1 MLPLVESNDERA
13 KLWEQKCLN
22 LIKIGGQF
30 PAIVRALGRL
40 DSFLRKE
47 SRSAVGDLEETEFP
61 NLSVIEDYLA
71 LSQLWVFGAY
81 ELLRSIDQK
90 LSEGDFALPMT
101 TSAKVKEM
109 KMRFARI
116 RVPLA
121 KLEPA
126 NRFRLVDEV
135 PKGACVVSSAKEKG
149 WCWQL
154 NANTY
159 VWRHDLG
166 DELLS
171 LLDLFPAPWSGSIQ
185 QT

>member
-13 KLWEQKCLN
+13 KLWEEKSLN
-22 LIKIGGQF
+22 LIKVSGQF
-30 PAIVRALGRL
+30 PAIIRALGRL
-40 DSFLRKE
+40 DSFLRQA
-47 SRSAVGDLEETEFP
+47 SRRIVNDLEKSEIPHVSAT
-61 NLSVIEDYLA
+61 EDYLA

-81 ELLRSIDQK
+81 ELLRSLDQRLSDDTIDV
-90 LSEGDFALPMT
+90 SAET
-101 TSAKVKEM
+101 RAKVIELKV
-109 KMRFARI
+109 RFARI

-126 NRFRLVDEV
+126 SRFKAIDEV
-135 PKGACVVSSAKEKG
+135 PRGACVLANAKEKG

-154 NANTY
+154 NATTH

-171 LLDLFPAPWSGSIQ
+171 LLDSFPAPWDQ
-185 QT
+185 QDS